1 MVRVAEEHRHRQRRA
16 NRRVVGHLQA
26 AVPGQRPPQVARQA
40 PHLFD
45 QRVGD
50 RVGFVPVGQRDD
62 HRVAGG
68 AIHQGRHCRGT
79 RSEYEVT
86 LPMTGHLPIVGL
98 DGTLPDG
105 DGVPELAAAM
115 RGPLA
120 QRSPYRTTTAQTV
133 KHAGVECLP

>member
-1 MVRVAEEHRHRQRRA
+1 MHRK
-16 NRRVVGHLQA
+16 
-26 AVPGQRPPQVARQA
+26 A

-68 AIHQGRHCRGT
+68 AIHQGRHRRRT
-79 RSEYEVT
+79 RSVYEIT
-86 LPMTGHLPIVGL
+86 LPMPWHLTIVGL

-105 DGVPELAAAM
+105 DRVPDLAAAM

-120 QRSPYRTTTAQTV
+120 QRSPYRTTTTQAV
-133 KHAGVECLP
+133 KHAGGQCRP